1 MSCGGRRTG
10 RRAFHSR
17 ERRTDRGH
25 LVARIAAPAF
35 ATLLAYALPVAAAA
49 QTVPAQLTV
58 EDAIEIAH
66 AGSPS
71 FLQSVN
77 DDDVAAA
84 QLRARYGAFLPSL
97 TTSVGYSGTTSRTL
111 RAFGNFGEPLDR
123 PEPLTTQTSSASQG
137 LSMSMTLFDGGQNLL
152 NVGAARAGVDATDAR
167 IAGQRV
173 LLRAEVSRLYYAA
186 VRAEQRVALE
196 RQLLRLVEDRVELMD
211 RQFRIAVARQ
221 TDVLGAQADLA
232 SSRQSLA
239 DAEAAA
245 RTARLDLLQAMG
257 VAGDAEFELISG
269 LPTTVDPAALDAD
282 ALVARALAA
291 SPLVRGAAA
300 SAEQAARQAA
310 AARGGRLPTITA
322 NFIAGRGTSEQGFWS
337 AWGELGPQ
345 NRSAQ
350 FGLSASL
357 PIFQR
362 FQTSSAITQA
372 RAAAEDAGHET
383 RRVRLQVE
391 RDVRAAVVELGRAHE
406 ALRQA
411 ETRAELSA
419 LRLELAEE
427 EYQAGAT
434 SFTVLQQ
441 IVGANEQAQRAVVDA
456 RFGYA
461 GARIALERH
470 LGGPLAGS

>member
-1 MSCGGRRTG
+1 VTGGGRRTSRPG
-10 RRAFHSR
+10 DRRTGVPADARRA
-17 ERRTDRGH
+17 
-25 LVARIAAPAF
+25 VPVVI
-35 ATLLAYALPVAAAA
+35 ATLLAFVLPVSAVA
-49 QTVPAQLTV
+49 QSVPARLTV
-58 EDAIEIAH
+58 EDAIEIAQG
-66 AGSPS
+66 GSPS
-71 FLQSVN
+71 FLQVAN
-77 DDDVAAA
+77 DEDVAAA

-97 TTSVGYSGTTSRTL
+97 NTSVGFSGTTSRTL

-123 PEPLTTQTSSASQG
+123 PEPLTAQTSSASQG
-137 LSMSMTLFDGGQNLL
+137 VSMSMTLFDGGQNML
-152 NVGAARAGVDATDAR
+152 NVGAARAGVDAAAAR
-167 IAGQRV
+167 VSGQRM
-173 LLRAEVSRLYYAA
+173 LLRAEVSRLYFAA
-186 VRAEQRVALE
+186 VRAEQRVTLE
-196 RQLLRLVEDRVELMD
+196 RQLLRLVEERLELMD

-232 SSRQSLA
+232 ASRQSLA

-257 VAGDAEFELISG
+257 VAGDAEFELISD
-269 LPTTVDPAALDAD
+269 LPETVDPAALAAD
-282 ALVARALAA
+282 VLVARALAG
-291 SPLVRGAAA
+291 SPLVLGAAA
-300 SAEQAARQAA
+300 AAQQTARQAS
-310 AARGGRLPTITA
+310 AARGARLPTITA

-337 AWGELGPQ
+337 AWGEMGPQ

-350 FGLSASL
+350 FGLSANL

-362 FQTSSAITQA
+362 FQTSSTITQA
-372 RAAAEDAGHET
+372 RVAAEDARHEE
-383 RRVRLQVE
+383 RRIRLQVE
-391 RDVRAAVVELGRAHE
+391 RDVRAAVVELGRAHA

-441 IVGANEQAQRAVVDA
+441 IVSANEQAQRAVVDA

-461 GARIALERH
+461 AALITLERH